1 WRVDV
6 ADAEAHFRLAQE
18 VAAVAEEAL
27 AAGRLRRSAGAERF
41 RPLTDDESAELAAR
55 VGRMRAWDPAR
66 LAGERQRFLAAY
78 EPVSILPPDQY
89 NAVVL
94 QATYGCSWNRCTFC
108 TFYQDRPFRVR
119 EVGAFAEH
127 VDAVLELL
135 GRAVRGRRGVFFGDG
150 NALVL
155 SNARLEPLFAEV
167 RRAMPEQPVSSFVD
181 VFGGE
186 RKPVEAWRELAS
198 WGLTRVAVG
207 LETGSDALLSYLN
220 KPGSAD
226 EAAAFV
232 ATLKE
237 AGLAVSVIVMVGA
250 GGERFAAE
258 HERDTAALLD
268 RLPLG
273 RGDLVYLSPF
283 VVQPGTA
290 YQARAAADGL
300 RPLSADER
308 AAQYERLW
316 TAARVTVP
324 EARTA
329 LYHID
334 EFVY

>member
-1 WRVDV
+1 MSAFAAAEVPFLVSLQAAATTLSRNRREVVSFDAEGRPQSWMVEGRTYKRSLASEVFGRRTVDGVRRRWRVDV

-18 VAAVAEEAL
+18 VAAEAEEAL

-186 RKPVEAWRELAS
+186 RKP
-198 WGLTRVAVG
+198 
-207 LETGSDALLSYLN
+207 
-220 KPGSAD
+220 
-226 EAAAFV
+226 
-232 ATLKE
+232 
-237 AGLAVSVIVMVGA
+237 
-250 GGERFAAE
+250 
-258 HERDTAALLD
+258 
-268 RLPLG
+268 
-273 RGDLVYLSPF
+273 
-283 VVQPGTA
+283 
-290 YQARAAADGL
+290 
-300 RPLSADER
+300 
-308 AAQYERLW
+308 
-316 TAARVTVP
+316 
-324 EARTA
+324 
-329 LYHID
+329 
-334 EFVY
+334 